1 MERISSQPKNLFF
14 LENYKIEI
22 SNVCFASIPRKSRF
36 LFHQIFKR
44 KILEVFSK
52 KECSKK
58 LNWDSEKKLFLR
70 LYKIEKPSY
79 ILRIGS
85 DIFFY
90 PEIFFFLRNLNSKLH
105 FVYNSMS
112 LKKTKLS
119 FKKGFEFSDILVYY
133 YLEQRGFIVLRFSL
147 YKLKL
152 IKPDFICFPQHLES
166 SSFVSIYKL
175 NNFYSFSFP
184 ISLTILASRL
194 KPGNLKIVIKGSISL
209 LFFSLNLG
217 FSSFCPIFVKKKIL
231 KNNKINNLSFFSCL

>member
-1 MERISSQPKNLFF
+1 MESISIQPKNLFS
-14 LENYKIEI
+14 LKNYKIEI

-36 LFHQIFKR
+36 LFHQIYKR

-70 LYKIEKPSY
+70 SFKLEKPCY
-79 ILRIGS
+79 LLKIGS

-90 PEIFFFLRNLNSKLH
+90 PEIFFFLKNLNSELH
-105 FVYNSMS
+105 FVYNFLSC
-112 LKKTKLS
+112 KKTKLP
-119 FKKGFEFSDILVYY
+119 FKKSFEFFDILVYC
-133 YLEQRGFIVLRFSL
+133 YLEQRGFTVLRFSL
-147 YKLKL
+147 YKLNL
-152 IKPDFICFPQHLES
+152 IKPDFICFPRQIES
-166 SSFVSIYKL
+166 CSFVSICKL

-184 ISLTILASRL
+184 ISLTVLASRL
-194 KPGNLKIVIKGSISL
+194 KPGNLKIVIKGSVSL

-231 KNNKINNLSFFSCL
+231 KNTKTNNSSFFSCL